1 MVKSSSR
8 PRKACKFTIDL
19 GPEID
24 KVVKKKLHTRDV
36 KIKRQKV
43 IILGLKKERDE
54 LRTRSSEVNDL
65 KMKKQKT
72 YVSNLQVMVN
82 DLTKKLNEAEVKLST
97 VTKSQTLTDV
107 QKTALKL
114 GSKKISINNT
124 TVETARKSIL
134 RGKSMYNMKTRTQ
147 QFIKQAGLWED
158 FQELERTI
166 KNVPRVM
173 KVKGMLGV

>member
-8 PRKACKFTIDL
+8 PRKASKFTIDL

-24 KVVKKKLHTRDV
+24 KVVKKKLQTRDL
-36 KIKRQKV
+36 KIRKQKV

-54 LRTRSSEVNDL
+54 LRTRNSEVNDL
-65 KMKKQKT
+65 KMKKQKA
-72 YVSNLQVMVN
+72 YVSNLQATVD
-82 DLTKKLNEAEVKLST
+82 DLTNKLKEAEVKLTT

>member
-8 PRKACKFTIDL
+8 PRKASKFTIDL

-36 KIKRQKV
+36 KIKKQKV

-72 YVSNLQVMVN
+72 YVSNLQVMVT
-82 DLTKKLNEAEVKLST
+82 DLTNKLREAEKKVIEVESIKRKYE
-97 VTKSQTLTDV
+97 VTRT
-107 QKTALKL
+107 
-114 GSKKISINNT
+114 GISNK
-124 TVETARKSIL
+124 TVEYAFNRLREGHSLQRMKPNTRLLIQQSGRWEEARLISA
-134 RGKSMYNMKTRTQ
+134 R
-147 QFIKQAGLWED
+147 F
-158 FQELERTI
+158 
-166 KNVPRVM
+166 
-173 KVKGMLGV
+173 KVC

>member
-24 KVVKKKLHTRDV
+24 KVVKKKLQTRDV
-36 KIKRQKV
+36 KIRKQKV

-54 LRTRSSEVNDL
+54 LRTRNSEVNDL

-82 DLTKKLNEAEVKLST
+82 DLTKKLNEAEKR
-97 VTKSQTLTDV
+97 VTEV
-107 QKTALKL
+107 QSIKRKYEVTRT
-114 GSKKISINNT
+114 GISNK
-124 TVETARKSIL
+124 TVEYAFNRLRDGFSLSKMKPNTRLLIQQSGRWEEARLISA
-134 RGKSMYNMKTRTQ
+134 R
-147 QFIKQAGLWED
+147 F
-158 FQELERTI
+158 
-166 KNVPRVM
+166 
-173 KVKGMLGV
+173 KVC

>member
-8 PRKACKFTIDL
+8 PRKASKFTIDL

-36 KIKRQKV
+36 KIKKQKV

-65 KMKKQKT
+65 KMKKQKL
-72 YVSNLQVMVN
+72 YVSNLQVMVD
-82 DLTKKLNEAEVKLST
+82 DLTKKLKEAEVKLST
-97 VTKSQTLTDV
+97 VTKSQTLTDD

-114 GSKKISINNT
+114 GSRKISINNT

-134 RGKSMYNMKTRTQ
+134 KGKSMYNMKPRTIQ
-147 QFIKQAGLWED
+147 LIKQSGLWEE
-158 FQELERTI
+158 FQELEKTI
-166 KNVPRVM
+166 KNAPRITR
-173 KVKGMLGV
+173 VKKMFGV

>member
-8 PRKACKFTIDL
+8 PRKASKFTIDL

-24 KVVKKKLHTRDV
+24 RVVKKKLHTRNV
-36 KIKRQKV
+36 KIKKQRV
-43 IILGLKKERDE
+43 IIKALEQERNE
-54 LRTRSSEVNDL
+54 LRSRKSEISDL
-65 KMKKQKT
+65 KMKKQKSH
-72 YVSNLQVMVN
+72 VSNLQATVD
-82 DLTKKLNEAEVKLST
+82 DLTNKLKEAEVKLTT

>member
-8 PRKACKFTIDL
+8 PRKASKFTVDL

-24 KVVKKKLHTRDV
+24 RVVKKKLHTRDV

-82 DLTKKLNEAEVKLST
+82 DLTKKLNEAEKR
-97 VTKSQTLTDV
+97 VTEV
-107 QKTALKL
+107 QSIKRKYEVTRT
-114 GSKKISINNT
+114 GISNK
-124 TVETARKSIL
+124 TVEYAFNRLRDGFSLSKMKPNTRLLIQQSGRWEEARLISA
-134 RGKSMYNMKTRTQ
+134 R
-147 QFIKQAGLWED
+147 F
-158 FQELERTI
+158 
-166 KNVPRVM
+166 
-173 KVKGMLGV
+173 KVC

>member
-8 PRKACKFTIDL
+8 PRKASKFTIDL

-24 KVVKKKLHTRDV
+24 KVVKKKIHTRDV
-36 KIKRQKV
+36 KIRKQKV

-54 LRTRSSEVNDL
+54 LITRNSEVNDL
-65 KMKKQKT
+65 KMKKQKSHISSLKT
-72 YVSNLQVMVN
+72 IVD
-82 DLTKKLNEAEVKLST
+82 DLTSKLKEAEVKLST

>member
-54 LRTRSSEVNDL
+54 LRTRNSEVNDL

-72 YVSNLQVMVN
+72 YVSNLQVMVT
-82 DLTKKLNEAEVKLST
+82 DLTNKLKEAEKR
-97 VTKSQTLTDV
+97 VTEV
-107 QKTALKL
+107 QSIKRKYEVTRT
-114 GSKKISINNT
+114 GISNK
-124 TVETARKSIL
+124 TVEYAFNRLRDGFSLSKMKPNTRLLIQQSGRWEEARLISA
-134 RGKSMYNMKTRTQ
+134 R
-147 QFIKQAGLWED
+147 F
-158 FQELERTI
+158 
-166 KNVPRVM
+166 
-173 KVKGMLGV
+173 KVC

>member
-82 DLTKKLNEAEVKLST
+82 DLTKKLNEAEKR
-97 VTKSQTLTDV
+97 VTEV
-107 QKTALKL
+107 QSIKRKYEVTRT
-114 GSKKISINNT
+114 GISNK
-124 TVETARKSIL
+124 TVEYAFNRLRDGFSLSKMKPNTRLLIQQSGRWEEARLISA
-134 RGKSMYNMKTRTQ
+134 R
-147 QFIKQAGLWED
+147 F
-158 FQELERTI
+158 
-166 KNVPRVM
+166 
-173 KVKGMLGV
+173 KVC